1 MMNKKANINK
11 ALNIFLMII
20 LIFSTDCFVTFANVN
35 ELYKNIFRVLIL
47 LSCVMLVVP
56 YLKYFRYNQTSF
68 LVWSILVWIII
79 INAIV
84 RRDFGTGNL
93 IKILLLSFGTLYSCI
108 ISIEN
113 FKYYYV
119 KLMSIISGYSLITY
133 VMRNIFK
140 NIGWI
145 PSVSNGSTVMQN
157 LVLSNLD
164 MTNSGLIRNWGP
176 FWEPGVFQIYVLL
189 ALIIVMSEYKE
200 KHFLKILF
208 IVTTLS
214 TFSTTGYIILAI
226 ILIGFL
232 FESNKKGYREV
243 TFKNEKIII
252 LILFFV
258 GVTIIILDS
267 RILTIIFDKFRSNSS
282 SFVSASSRS
291 DSIWG
296 NLAVSIR
303 YPFIGAGYKR
313 MDELFWTFLKSIE
326 SQAVSNTNGLLMNF
340 SVYGWLFGGLW
351 TWLMYRFICNF
362 HITVRM
368 RCLVFLSIVLMMFS
382 EPLFHSLLF
391 NVILFYGIKSKDIY
405 TRGNC
410 NENS

>member
-1 MMNKKANINK
+1 MNKNANVNANK
-11 ALNIFLMII
+11 VLNVFLMIL

-35 ELYKNIFRVLIL
+35 ELYKNIFRILIVLACLIL
-47 LSCVMLVVP
+47 AVP

-68 LVWSILVWIII
+68 FIWSILVGIII

-93 IKILLLSFGTLYSCI
+93 MKIILISFGVLYSCVI
-108 ISIEN
+108 TIEN

-133 VMRNIFK
+133 VMRDLFRNVE
-140 NIGWI
+140 WI
-145 PSVSNGSTVMQN
+145 PRVSNGNMVMQN
-157 LVLSNLD
+157 LVISNLD
-164 MTNSGLIRNWGP
+164 VTNAGLIRNWGP

-189 ALIIVMSEYKE
+189 ALIIVMAEYKE

-226 ILIGFL
+226 ILMGFL
-232 FESNKKGYREV
+232 FESQKKRYSEI
-243 TFKNEKIII
+243 TFKNEKILI
-252 LILFFV
+252 LIIFFI
-258 GVTIIILDS
+258 GAMIIMLDS
-267 RILTIIFDKFRSNSS
+267 QILMIVFEKFRCNSS

-296 NLAVSIR
+296 NLLVSIR
-303 YPFIGAGYKR
+303 YPLIGAGYKR
-313 MDELFWTFLKSIE
+313 MDELFWTFLKSMGT
-326 SQAVSNTNGLLMNF
+326 QAVSNTNGLLMNY
-340 SVYGWLFGGLW
+340 SVYGWLFGGIW
-351 TWLMYRFICNF
+351 TWLMYRFVRNF
-362 HITVRM
+362 NITIRM
-368 RCLVFLSIVLMMFS
+368 RSLVFLCMVLMLFS

-391 NVILFYGIKSKDIY
+391 NTILFYGIKPKKICK
-405 TRGNC
+405 RKV
-410 NENS
+410 